1 MGLESDVLGRWYYLA
16 ELTYDNALARNIS
29 QSGIP
34 KPRAVWEVAFDC
46 DHYPVLNFKGVP
58 QEKLRRSSSTK
69 NRHVFNTGK
78 GKAVGEATPPIW
90 REHFKT
96 LLNRQAPSAP
106 ELEYVH
112 RLTFLVNGE
121 PRKEPEVLTRIQK
134 MRGGRR
140 RK

>member
-69 NRHVFNTGK
+69 NRHGMLK
-78 GKAVGEATPPIW
+78 GEKCRTNFCQCGSIHVTDTHTDQRKAWRCGLLHKVHPARSKGSTSGLNAT
-90 REHFKT
+90 KD
-96 LLNRQAPSAP
+96 
-106 ELEYVH
+106 V
-112 RLTFLVNGE
+112 
-121 PRKEPEVLTRIQK
+121 
-134 MRGGRR
+134 
-140 RK
+140 